1 MEKYVLECIR
11 RNHAKGY
18 SSNYTVFCIINYN
31 YVIVPNPGQQ
41 QTCVVFDARM
51 FGDAGVSP
59 AGLGPITQNHRFG
72 LFFITCAAFF
82 DHQFYCT
89 N

>member
-1 MEKYVLECIR
+1 M
-11 RNHAKGY
+11 
-18 SSNYTVFCIINYN
+18 YTVLHNTLHLDLYIIHNSVYN
-31 YVIVPNPGQQ
+31 YIML
-41 QTCVVFDARM
+41 RM